1 MKRPIEDE
9 ESSCASAEPT
19 ESKQAKLASDSN
31 NDAAVAAT
39 GNTRNCTINRRRG
52 DVKKAIL
59 MLMYSGSGYYGMQ
72 RNTGFD
78 TIEGALF
85 DSLLAGGH
93 ITEEEYLSPGKLQFQ
108 RASKTDKGVSALA
121 QVVSMKLNLSDADSL
136 KADVNSRL
144 PTQIRLLDVFRT
156 TKNFNCK
163 ARVNHREYA
172 YICPSYAFAS
182 KSRPIDI
189 TYRID
194 STQLELLRSCL
205 SRYKGTKNYYNF
217 TSGRPPGDA
226 SCNRYIIDFTVGEP
240 FEYRDAEF
248 VELRVRGQSFM
259 LHQIRKMVGL
269 AIAIVKGYCRLEAM
283 DAVFTYKRM
292 DVPKAPG
299 LGLLLNKIHYG
310 AYNEKYAAELGYSTV
325 DWDRFEAERS
335 EFKSSHILPEIY
347 RGETDNR
354 SMLEWLRTLTMHSYD
369 FDRQDGPPTVFKQQ
383 QQQQS
388 EQPKQSEQD
397 SQSEAASSEPN
408 SAGALNTGS

>member
-217 TSGRPPGDA
+217 TSDA

-269 AIAIVKGYCRLEAM
+269 AIAIRLHF
-283 DAVFTYKRM
+283 VSIPNFRRM

-299 LGLLLNKIHYG
+299 LGLLLNKINYG

-325 DWDRFEAERS
+325 DWDRFEAE
-335 EFKSSHILPEIY
+335 
-347 RGETDNR
+347 
-354 SMLEWLRTLTMHSYD
+354 
-369 FDRQDGPPTVFKQQ
+369 
-383 QQQQS
+383 
-388 EQPKQSEQD
+388 
-397 SQSEAASSEPN
+397 
-408 SAGALNTGS
+408 